1 MSDDRGDDLNFNEL
15 VGSLLSSHNADENR
29 EELGIGTKKPIA
41 SNDHENGEVELP
53 EFGGG
58 EEDDALAAVVANAI
72 QNMDD
77 EPGEVE
83 EVNVPREEN
92 FEVGHGDEEQED
104 QQWAQI
110 LQQGILQGAAGRHD
124 SSQQEEQLD
133 PDDENLRRAILES
146 LGELNVVDREVTE
159 KDSAT
164 DTKSKS
170 KKSTKKKKKKD
181 KDHNKDKS
189 TSTKKKKPHK
199 KDKAGKDDLLD
210 FDDVIKGFMRQ
221 GAEVPEA
228 EESEEV
234 GDAETQALVEAT
246 LKAFERELLSSQT
259 APFAAKPKTSS
270 KKKSTAKTI
279 STTAKDD
286 DKGAAKAIATSAAES
301 SNVVSEAPKKK
312 KKKKKQSKGAEKSK
326 DVYEEDEFSRAL
338 AEMVNEVVKTSLTDK
353 TTEAPE
359 IPEES
364 IPTIPEPIATSP
376 EDQIEQPVDADQGA
390 QGEETFDLNQIMQKA
405 MSMAFQEQTQENL
418 DNVAM
423 EEFNRGLRDLNVSE
437 ILTTGKQKKKSKSPR
452 RKISTE
458 KSRLAGTTDSSKKKI
473 TPKPA
478 IPAEEAL
485 RKKYSQAATAA
496 AAAARKR
503 IAAKNKVSRL
513 QMKSERKKAR
523 EERKLQK
530 KQAKEQLELERKEL
544 ELIVAKG
551 PPYPPDLRLTKSGKP
566 KKPYRRW
573 TLEEMEKRASMPPG
587 ELQNVGKVKKPRKK
601 KSKKLKKMPLSTLKK
616 IPIFNFI
623 RGNATTDVK
632 NNLKDGDETV
642 RELPL
647 QTYHLDIN
655 KLAPPD
661 TVSPEQW
668 EKERRIKEEQVIVP
682 KSNGSAQFAFDAAR
696 KTVVRREKI
705 PLHPPWIIPSQVPF
719 ALPVA
724 RRRRK
729 ERLKEPKRAHRSLR
743 ERRKSREGRASF
755 SSNVR
760 AKIIPAVLLPI
771 IKTLKAAAR
780 AKSASGA
787 SSEEASRHLVT
798 IIRHTKRS
806 IAQTLSMARRQSVRN
821 YTAIKSESDLDK
833 RPSEAG
839 IKKAAKIPIFSLAR
853 IKQIDTSEDDSVKLQ
868 KANKFSPT
876 VIKLEDEHS
885 LEDFE
890 KKTKKLSPEE
900 QHITHKGQAIDRQ
913 DSAGA
918 QETPQQVLSPDDS
931 MIDETLRE
939 HSAADNHT
947 SAEREYSQE
956 NETQPADEQEVS
968 STHMTFPEN
977 SKENHVESSHTD
989 SRDDVP
995 GIHQEMDK
1003 KESSDTKDD
1012 VSREKARRLAEEGHL
1027 DPAANETSTIHQT
1040 SNVES
1045 HPVESPSKHG
1055 RLSLLKTEVSEGASL
1070 DQSSL
1075 TFLKDTL
1082 DQSDLKGE
1090 QKVLDVLD
1098 SLVKDHLTNSDE
1110 NSVGLPADVR
1120 NIISATIEELI
1131 PAIDEQETRIEDE
1144 PQPKRRKGPPPV
1156 LNLDG
1161 LVPPNSLH
1169 IIPKIE
1175 ETPRP
1180 SVVKKASPK
1189 VKKPRKKAEQPVL
1202 LYAFDVPDFKNMQ
1215 GRRTMLLKRAKNH
1228 LTNDEMN
1235 ILKKEINK
1243 ERKRKW
1249 RDANVEKN
1257 WENDLRARM
1266 KKRANAK
1273 FGENDSLEK
1282 GKWYQDEV
1290 NKSLAERGIKQE
1302 DIDKANDGNSD
1313 KKNIGSTNLSDNEVL
1328 NMIASTLNK
1337 LDVARLLEQELNED
1351 AANFPENKI
1360 NGKKKGV
1367 SSKEMSTAT
1376 RSIEGVEHS
1385 NVMIPPYNEHESFH
1399 EEVINC
1405 NATEEL
1411 DETGNAKRPYP
1422 DDIPVSVPLMKRP
1435 KALSTQEDK

>member
-29 EELGIGTKKPIA
+29 EELGIDTKKPIA

-77 EPGEVE
+77 EPGEVD

-92 FEVGHGDEEQED
+92 FEVGHGGEEQED

-110 LQQGILQGAAGRHD
+110 LQQGILQGAAGRND
-124 SSQQEEQLD
+124 GSQQEEQLD

-189 TSTKKKKPHK
+189 TSTKKKKPQK

-228 EESEEV
+228 EESEEI

-259 APFAAKPKTSS
+259 APFAAKSKTSS
-270 KKKSTAKTI
+270 KKKPAAKAI
-279 STTAKDD
+279 STTEKDD
-286 DKGAAKAIATSAAES
+286 DKDAAKAIATSAAGS
-301 SNVVSEAPKKK
+301 SNMVSEAPKKK
-312 KKKKKQSKGAEKSK
+312 KKKKKQPKGAEKSK

-353 TTEAPE
+353 TTEASE
-359 IPEES
+359 IPEAS
-364 IPTIPEPIATSP
+364 IPSIPEPIATSP
-376 EDQIEQPVDADQGA
+376 ESQIEQPVDADQGA

-437 ILTTGKQKKKSKSPR
+437 ILTTGKQKKKSKSSR
-452 RKISTE
+452 RKSSTE
-458 KSRLAGTTDSSKKKI
+458 KSRLAGTTDSSKQK
-473 TPKPA
+473 TTSKPA

-496 AAAARKR
+496 AAVARKR

-530 KQAKEQLELERKEL
+530 KLAKEQLELERKEL

-551 PPYPPDLRLTKSGKP
+551 PPYPSDLRLTKSGKP

-573 TLEEMEKRASMPPG
+573 TLEEMEKRASMPPE
-587 ELQNVGKVKKPRKK
+587 ELQNAGKVKKPRKK

-623 RGNATTDVK
+623 RGNAPTNVK
-632 NNLKDGDETV
+632 NNPNEGEDTV

-668 EKERRIKEEQVIVP
+668 EKERKIKEEQVIIP
-682 KSNGSAQFAFDAAR
+682 KSNGSPQFAFDAAR

-743 ERRKSREGRASF
+743 ERRRSREGRASF

-839 IKKAAKIPIFSLAR
+839 VRKAAKIPIFSLAR
-853 IKQIDTSEDDSVKLQ
+853 IKQIDTSEDDSIKLQ
-868 KANKFSPT
+868 KANKFAPT
-876 VIKLEDEHS
+876 VIKLEDENS

-890 KKTKKLSPEE
+890 KKTEKLSTEK
-900 QHITHKGQAIDRQ
+900 QQDKGQAVNRQ

-918 QETPQQVLSPDDS
+918 QENPQQVLSPDDS

-939 HSAADNHT
+939 QSAADNHT
-947 SAEREYSQE
+947 LAEGGYSQE
-956 NETQPADEQEVS
+956 NETKPADEQEIS
-968 STHMTFPEN
+968 STHMTFPGN
-977 SKENHVESSHTD
+977 SEKNHIESPHTD

-995 GIHQEMDK
+995 GTHQELDK

-1012 VSREKARRLAEEGHL
+1012 ESREKARRLAEEGHL
-1027 DPAANETSTIHQT
+1027 DTTAYGTSTVHRT
-1040 SNVES
+1040 SNEEP

-1180 SVVKKASPK
+1180 SVVRKTSLK
-1189 VKKPRKKAEQPVL
+1189 VKKSRKKAEQPVL

-1249 RDANVEKN
+1249 REANVEKN

-1302 DIDKANDGNSD
+1302 DIDKSNDGSSD

-1360 NGKKKGV
+1360 NGKKKGG
-1367 SSKEMSTAT
+1367 SSKEPSTAT

-1385 NVMIPPYNEHESFH
+1385 NVMISPYNEHESFH

-1405 NATEEL
+1405 GATEEL

>member
-29 EELGIGTKKPIA
+29 EELGIDTKKPIA

-77 EPGEVE
+77 EPGEVD

-92 FEVGHGDEEQED
+92 FEVGHGGEEQED

-110 LQQGILQGAAGRHD
+110 LQQGILQGAAGRND
-124 SSQQEEQLD
+124 GSQQEEQLD

-189 TSTKKKKPHK
+189 TSTKKKKPQK

-228 EESEEV
+228 EESEEI

-259 APFAAKPKTSS
+259 APFAAKSKTSS
-270 KKKSTAKTI
+270 KKKPAAKAI
-279 STTAKDD
+279 STTEKDD
-286 DKGAAKAIATSAAES
+286 DKDAAKAIATSAAGS
-301 SNVVSEAPKKK
+301 SNMVSEAPKKK
-312 KKKKKQSKGAEKSK
+312 KKKKKQPKGAEKSK

-338 AEMVNEVVKTSLTDK
+338 AEIVNEVVKTSLTDK
-353 TTEAPE
+353 TTEASE
-359 IPEES
+359 IPEAS
-364 IPTIPEPIATSP
+364 IPSIPEPIATSP
-376 EDQIEQPVDADQGA
+376 ESQIEQPVDADQGA

-437 ILTTGKQKKKSKSPR
+437 ILTTGKQKKKSKSSR
-452 RKISTE
+452 RKSSTE
-458 KSRLAGTTDSSKKKI
+458 KSRLAGTTDSSKKKT

-496 AAAARKR
+496 AAVARKR

-530 KQAKEQLELERKEL
+530 KLAKEQLELERKEL

-551 PPYPPDLRLTKSGKP
+551 PPYPSDLRLTKSGKP

-573 TLEEMEKRASMPPG
+573 TLEEMEKRASMPPE
-587 ELQNVGKVKKPRKK
+587 ELQNAGKVKKPRKK

-623 RGNATTDVK
+623 RGNAPTNVK
-632 NNLKDGDETV
+632 NNPNDGEDSV

-668 EKERRIKEEQVIVP
+668 EKERKIKEEQVIIP
-682 KSNGSAQFAFDAAR
+682 KSNGSPQFAFDAAR

-743 ERRKSREGRASF
+743 ERRRSREGRASF

-806 IAQTLSMARRQSVRN
+806 IAQTLSMARRQSARN

-839 IKKAAKIPIFSLAR
+839 VRKAAKIPIFSLAR
-853 IKQIDTSEDDSVKLQ
+853 IKQIDTSEDDSIKLQ
-868 KANKFSPT
+868 KANKFAPT
-876 VIKLEDEHS
+876 VIKLEDENS

-890 KKTKKLSPEE
+890 KKTEKLSPEK
-900 QHITHKGQAIDRQ
+900 QQDKGQAVNRQ

-918 QETPQQVLSPDDS
+918 QENPQQVLSPDDS

-939 HSAADNHT
+939 QSAADNHT
-947 SAEREYSQE
+947 LAEGGYSQE
-956 NETQPADEQEVS
+956 NETKPADEQEMS
-968 STHMTFPEN
+968 STHMTFPGN
-977 SKENHVESSHTD
+977 SEKNHIESPHTD

-995 GIHQEMDK
+995 GTHQELDK

-1012 VSREKARRLAEEGHL
+1012 ESREKARRLAEEGHL
-1027 DPAANETSTIHQT
+1027 DTTAYGTSTVHRT
-1040 SNVES
+1040 SNEES

-1180 SVVKKASPK
+1180 SVVRKTSPK
-1189 VKKPRKKAEQPVL
+1189 VKKSRKKAEQPVL

-1249 RDANVEKN
+1249 REANVEKN

-1302 DIDKANDGNSD
+1302 DIDKSNDGSSD

-1360 NGKKKGV
+1360 NGKKKGG
-1367 SSKEMSTAT
+1367 SSKEPSAAT

-1385 NVMIPPYNEHESFH
+1385 NVMISPYNEHESFH

-1405 NATEEL
+1405 GATEEL